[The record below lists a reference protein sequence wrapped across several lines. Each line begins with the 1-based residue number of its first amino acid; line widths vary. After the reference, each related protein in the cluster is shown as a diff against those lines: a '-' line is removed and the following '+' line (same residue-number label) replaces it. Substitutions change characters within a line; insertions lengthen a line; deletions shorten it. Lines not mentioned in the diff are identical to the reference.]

1 MDNTQSPFLSQEGVQ
16 ELAEQQLETIT
27 GGGPKVVSHQE
38 FGKTYADAY
47 NSASEHL
54 RQPFFTSNY
63 SSANQVSGRQ
73 LAGEVEKPLHEG
85 YFPPTTDHMVNAI
98 TGKVIVHPSKF
109 ANDEARNVLK
119 KLD

>member
-54 RQPFFTSNY
+54 RQPFLTSNQ
-63 SSANQVSGRQ
+63 SAANQVSGRQ
-73 LAGEVEKPLHEG
+73 LAGEKEKPLHEG
-85 YFPPTTDHMVNAI
+85 FFPPVYTIIPN
-98 TGKVIVHPSKF
+98 TGNVRVDPSKY
-109 ANDEARNVLK
+109 ANDEYRAIFK
-119 KLD
+119 KNG